1 MHTRIIWV
9 GLHPSKDGTLEPEH
23 ATTPFVYEADRP
35 LKHTMDELNTFYGQD
50 RVVWE
55 TQGPVFDRSLEV
67 LGASDRGIVMYRRM
81 LAEQI
86 ERVERGE
93 EPTVAVVR
101 DPAKNAMIAFESATR
116 PYVDG
121 EQHVFASVGR

>member
-1 MHTRIIWV
+1 
-9 GLHPSKDGTLEPEH
+9 LEP
-23 ATTPFVYEADRP
+23 AGAPAPFVCEPDRP
-35 LKHTMDELNTFYGQD
+35 LDHTMEMLRTFYGQD

-55 TQGPVFDRSLEV
+55 TQGGVFHRSREV

-86 ERVERGE
+86 DRVERGE

-101 DPAKNAMIAFESATR
+101 DPAKNDIIVFASATR
-116 PYVDG
+116 PVADN
-121 EQHVFASVGR
+121 EEHVFSPVG